1 MSLGHRFPIRARVAR
16 HQALAPEAPKLEAL
30 NRDRLDR
37 LLGGRD
43 GPRAR
48 RLLSFLSSMT
58 LQDGAALITH
68 VKLDDWPSTDR
79 ETRQDAL
86 SIISNRIL
94 VLRARAGLAPFDDP
108 LPGAPPNAFLKLRE
122 ILGDGP
128 SSARS

>member
-1 MSLGHRFPIRARVAR
+1 MSLGHRFPLRARIAR
-16 HQALAPEAPKLEAL
+16 HQARASALEAPKLHEL
-30 NRDRLDR
+30 SRDRLDR

-58 LQDGAALITH
+58 LQDGAALVAH

-86 SIISNRIL
+86 AIIGNRIL
-94 VLRARAGLAPFDDP
+94 ILRERAGLSPFDDP
-108 LPGAPPNAFLKLRE
+108 LPGAPDNVFLKLRTM
-122 ILGDGP
+122 LGKEK
-128 SSARS
+128 RS